1 MNTVGRACSP
11 DRGRMPLPQNGVSGW
26 TLVLKTFW
34 GSPMK
39 PTDGQY
45 KPMFTLITGGTVY
58 APEKLGRKDIL
69 LAGRVIA
76 RIADQIDLPD
86 EFKPEIIP
94 CPGKTIVPGLV
105 DLHVHLL
112 GGGGEAGPWSRTPE
126 ITLSKI
132 TRAGVT
138 TVIGLLGTDDVS
150 RRPETL
156 LAKAMQLEQE
166 GISTYIFSGSY
177 QLPLATVTGSLK
189 KDLALLPKVVG
200 VGEVAVSDHR
210 SSQPSYEEFCRIAA
224 EARVGG
230 MLGGKAGLVHLHVGA
245 GARRL
250 DLVIRMVKETEI
262 PIGQFLPTHLNR
274 SRTLMEHA
282 IEFAR
287 MGGNIDITAFGK
299 DPLFPLTSAE
309 AVRMALDAGISA
321 DQISLSSDS
330 NGSMPI
336 FDAKGK
342 VVRLGVGDIQCLFDD
357 WQMLVKTGVSIED
370 SLKMVSANPANRV
383 GLFESKGSLAVGK
396 DADLLILDQDLNIES
411 VIAKGRLMVRDKRV
425 LVKGTFE

>member
-1 MNTVGRACSP
+1 
-11 DRGRMPLPQNGVSGW
+11 
-26 TLVLKTFW
+26 
-34 GSPMK
+34 
-39 PTDGQY
+39 
-45 KPMFTLITGGTVY
+45 MFTLITGGTVY

-69 LAGRVIA
+69 IAGRFIA
-76 RIADQIDLPD
+76 RIADRIDLPD

-94 CPGKTIVPGLV
+94 ALGKTIVPGLV

-112 GGGGEAGPWSRTPE
+112 GGGGEAGPRSRTPE

-138 TVIGLLGTDDVS
+138 TVIGLLGTDDIS

-166 GISTYIFSGSY
+166 GISAYMFSGSY

-189 KDLALLPKVVG
+189 KDLALIPKVVG
-200 VGEVAVSDHR
+200 VGEVAISDHR
-210 SSQPSYEEFCRIAA
+210 SSQPGYEELCRIAA

-250 DLVIRMVKETEI
+250 DPVFRMVKETEI

-274 SRTLMEHA
+274 SQTLMEHA
-282 IEFAR
+282 IEFAK
-287 MGGNIDITAFGK
+287 MGGNIDVTALGK
-299 DPLFPLTSAE
+299 DLHFPLTSAE
-309 AVRMALDAGISA
+309 AVRMALEAGISA

-336 FDAKGK
+336 FDAKGN
-342 VVRLGVGDIQCLFDD
+342 VVNLGVGDIQCLFDD
-357 WQMLVKTGVSIED
+357 WQMLMKSGVSIED
-370 SLKMVSANPANRV
+370 SLKMVTANPAKRV
-383 GLFESKGSLAVGK
+383 GLFESKGSLTVGK

-411 VIAKGRLMVRDKRV
+411 VIAKGQLMVRDKRV
-425 LVKGTFE
+425 IVKGMFE

>member
-1 MNTVGRACSP
+1 
-11 DRGRMPLPQNGVSGW
+11 
-26 TLVLKTFW
+26 
-34 GSPMK
+34 MK
-39 PTDGQY
+39 PTDVQD
-45 KPMFTLITGGTVY
+45 KPMFTLIVDGTVY
-58 APEKLGRKDIL
+58 TPEKLGRKDIL
-69 LAGRVIA
+69 IAGRFIA
-76 RIADQIDLPD
+76 RIADRIDLPD

-94 CPGKTIVPGLV
+94 ALGKTIVPGLV

-112 GGGGEAGPWSRTPE
+112 GGGGEAGPRSRTPE

-138 TVIGLLGTDDVS
+138 TVIGLLGTDDIS

-166 GISTYIFSGSY
+166 GISAYMFSGSY

-189 KDLALLPKVVG
+189 KDLALIPKVVG
-200 VGEVAVSDHR
+200 VGEVAISDHR
-210 SSQPSYEEFCRIAA
+210 SSQPGYEELCRIAA

-250 DLVIRMVKETEI
+250 DPVFRMVKETEI

-274 SRTLMEHA
+274 SQTLMEHA
-282 IEFAR
+282 IEFAK
-287 MGGNIDITAFGK
+287 MGGNIDVTALGK
-299 DPLFPLTSAE
+299 DLHFPLTSAE
-309 AVRMALDAGISA
+309 AVRMALEAGISA

-336 FDAKGK
+336 FDAKGN
-342 VVRLGVGDIQCLFDD
+342 VVNLGVGDIQCLFDD
-357 WQMLVKTGVSIED
+357 WQVLMKSGVSIED
-370 SLKMVSANPANRV
+370 SLKMVTANPAKRV
-383 GLFESKGSLAVGK
+383 GLFESKGSLTVGK

-411 VIAKGRLMVRDKRV
+411 VIAKGQLMVRDKRV
-425 LVKGTFE
+425 IVKGMFE